1 MSGQSSRAVVKDS
14 LTTQTQ
20 LGHAAT
26 VKPSLTVQVE
36 SGRAPTAE
44 ESSVVQTEGVRA
56 IQRTATFPAN
66 PNNNTP

>member
-1 MSGQSSRAVVKDS
+1 MSWQSSWAVVKDS

-20 LGHAAT
+20 SCQAAT

-36 SGRAPTAE
+36 SGRAPTTE
-44 ESSVVQTEGVRA
+44 ESSVVQTEGVRVK
-56 IQRTATFPAN
+56 QRTATFPAS